1 MCTCPLG
8 FDNSGYAFMSFQ
20 YLESHSWNQV
30 ILLATTL
37 VFFKWSS
44 GNVFHRFTCRGLFYS
59 STLNTAVW
67 VPDTTAC
74 VPGPWWPHAETP
86 PDQLFLTLLTV
97 PSLNLS
103 FPLAS
108 RPLLFSPFFLL
119 WLFFLNLLPFTYEVQ
134 VAQLCPTLCDPMDY
148 TVHGLVQARI
158 LEWVAFPFS
167 RGSCQPRDQTQVSC
181 IAGGFFTSW
190 ATREA
195 LHLTV
200 P

>member
-44 GNVFHRFTCRGLFYS
+44 GNVFHRFTCRGPFYS
-59 STLNTAVW
+59 STLITAVW

-86 PDQLFLTLLTV
+86 PDQLFPTLLTV

-108 RPLLFSPFFLL
+108 RPLLFSPFFSFDYSFLIFFPSPVKWKSL
-119 WLFFLNLLPFTYEVQ
+119 SCVQLFATPWTTQSMEL
-134 VAQLCPTLCDPMDY
+134 
-148 TVHGLVQARI
+148 
-158 LEWVAFPFS
+158 S
-167 RGSCQPRDQTQVSC
+167 RPEYW
-181 IAGGFFTSW
+181 SW
-190 ATREA
+190 
-195 LHLTV
+195 
-200 P
+200 